1 MASDETPG
9 RPTPTLSVVVPTY
22 QESANVPILFERVK
36 AALEGLPWEMIVVD
50 DDSPDGTS
58 NVAFTLA
65 AEDRRLRCLRRVN
78 RSGLAGAVIE
88 GWMSSSADFVA
99 VIDGDLQHDE
109 TILREMYRALAKGS
123 ANLAIGTRIREADRG
138 SLSPARQALSDMGAW
153 FFRRIAGTAIADP
166 MSGFFMLR
174 REIASRLAPRLSPD
188 GFKIL
193 VDVILSAGGDLKIV
207 EVPYRFRKRT
217 AGESKLT
224 PLVGIDFLGL
234 VVHHATAGALPTRFV
249 LFAMIGASGLV
260 VHIVTLSAVLHWFGA
275 LSFDSGQLIATVVA
289 MASNFILNNE
299 ITYSSYRYRGFGL
312 IEGFAA
318 FALGCS
324 VGAIANIDVAS
335 WLFNAS
341 ETWWVAG
348 LAGALLSVV
357 WNYAV
362 STNSF
367 GDRAGADKNCRAA
380 SRLAIRARVWL
391 HSVPF
396 TKSQEELR
404 WRPPSPTPW
413 SSSALPAISPSSR
426 SFRLCWDSWPTKAST
441 SPSSASPRPVG
452 RSSNCGRAPRT
463 ASNSTA
469 AATTPDSPSCRG
481 SCDTSTGTTTIR
493 GPSLI

>member
-9 RPTPTLSVVVPTY
+9 RAAPTLSLVVPTY
-22 QESANVPILFERVK
+22 QESANIPLLFERVK
-36 AALEGLPWEMIVVD
+36 AALEGLQWEMIVVD
-50 DDSPDGTS
+50 DNSPDGTS
-58 NVAFTLA
+58 DVAFRLA

-109 TILREMYRALAKGS
+109 TILRQMYHALAKGS
-123 ANLAIGTRIREADRG
+123 ASLAIGTRTREADHG
-138 SLSPARQALSDMGAW
+138 SLSPARQALSDLGAW
-153 FFRRIAGTAIADP
+153 FFRRIAGAAITDP

-207 EVPYRFRKRT
+207 EVPYQFRKRA

-299 ITYSSYRYRGFGL
+299 ITYSSYRYRGLDL
-312 IEGFAA
+312 IQGFAA

-362 STNSF
+362 STN
-367 GDRAGADKNCRAA
+367 
-380 SRLAIRARVWL
+380 LI
-391 HSVPF
+391 
-396 TKSQEELR
+396 
-404 WRPPSPTPW
+404 WRP
-413 SSSALPAISPSSR
+413 
-426 SFRLCWDSWPTKAST
+426 
-441 SPSSASPRPVG
+441 G
-452 RSSNCGRAPRT
+452 RRR
-463 ASNSTA
+463 
-469 AATTPDSPSCRG
+469 
-481 SCDTSTGTTTIR
+481 
-493 GPSLI
+493 